1 MMQVNR
7 SLNATLAL
15 SSASIG
21 LAASARHSFCCA
33 A

>member
-1 MMQVNR
+1 MMQVSK

-21 LAASARHSFCCA
+21 LAASARHSFCRGA
-33 A
+33 